1 LRYHIRLLTNVLVV
15 GSGAR
20 EHSLGWKISQSEH
33 VDDVFYAPG
42 NGGTKN
48 NIPINVE
55 QIEELVDFASKND
68 CFTVVGP
75 EVPLAL
81 GIVDTFMEKNLKIFG
96 PTQNAAKLESSKI
109 WAKNFMDRNEIPTA
123 KFKIFDEP
131 DLAKEYIE
139 SVSFPLVIKADV
151 LAAGKGVIVCDS

>member
-1 LRYHIRLLTNVLVV
+1 MRQTSKPWIIYLHYHIRLLTNVLVV

-68 CFTVVGP
+68 CFTIVGP
-75 EVPLAL
+75 EVPLASTI
-81 GIVDTFMEKNLKIFG
+81 G
-96 PTQNAAKLESSKI
+96 
-109 WAKNFMDRNEIPTA
+109 
-123 KFKIFDEP
+123 
-131 DLAKEYIE
+131 
-139 SVSFPLVIKADV
+139 
-151 LAAGKGVIVCDS
+151 

>member
-1 LRYHIRLLTNVLVV
+1 MRNHIRLLTNILVV

-20 EHSLGWKISQSEH
+20 EHSLGWKLSQSEH

-55 QIEELVDFASKND
+55 QIEELADFASKND

-75 EVPLAL
+75 EIPLAL
-81 GIVDTFMEKNLKIFG
+81 GIVDVFTEKNLKIFG

-109 WAKNFMDRNEIPTA
+109 WAKNFMNEMKSQLPNFRSLMIQ
-123 KFKIFDEP
+123 I
-131 DLAKEYIE
+131 
-139 SVSFPLVIKADV
+139 
-151 LAAGKGVIVCDS
+151 